1 MGEQVTEAQAPASE
15 SASTAEPQTQVEQE
29 APSVT
34 AEAAPVPTPP
44 VATPTDTASVSP
56 VPTHAPGHFGRYSVH
71 EAQDMVKHAHEVIFE
86 HKADKIFAFIQ
97 KKGSITHHQTMDL
110 LHVSRPMAYLYLW
123 RLKRAGALVAT
134 KKGKEVH
141 YTLPGGTP

>member
-1 MGEQVTEAQAPASE
+1 MA
-15 SASTAEPQTQVEQE
+15 
-29 APSVT
+29 
-34 AEAAPVPTPP
+34 
-44 VATPTDTASVSP
+44 
-56 VPTHAPGHFGRYSVH
+56 
-71 EAQDMVKHAHEVIFE
+71 KHAHEVIFE

-134 KKGKEVH
+134 KKGKEVR
-141 YTLPGGTP
+141 YTLTGGTL